1 MISAS
6 ENITSSW
13 CEVTDS
19 NRRPSACKA
28 DALPAELTSHKRIDE
43 VRLQARQY
51 CQTEVHLVH
60 NSPNPHLFCNK
71 LWKRKEH
78 NFRGFKYLF
87 LPDGTISGVI
97 SVTSTYFV
105 DLCDLTLSSIQQ
117 DRNVYKPTDANPLLR
132 RWWLGLVTIQPMW
145 IFSPLLIRLS
155 YQAI

>member
-1 MISAS
+1 MIPAS

-28 DALPAELTSHKRIDE
+28 DALPTELTSRKRIDE
-43 VRLQARQY
+43 VRLQARHAARRKFISSITLPIRIY
-51 CQTEVHLVH
+51 SV
-60 NSPNPHLFCNK
+60 NR

-78 NFRGFKYLF
+78 SFREFKYLF
-87 LPDGTISGVI
+87 LPDSTTSGVI

-117 DRNVYKPTDANPLLR
+117 DWNVSKPTDANPLLR
-132 RWWLGLVTIQPMW
+132 HWWLGLVTIQPMW